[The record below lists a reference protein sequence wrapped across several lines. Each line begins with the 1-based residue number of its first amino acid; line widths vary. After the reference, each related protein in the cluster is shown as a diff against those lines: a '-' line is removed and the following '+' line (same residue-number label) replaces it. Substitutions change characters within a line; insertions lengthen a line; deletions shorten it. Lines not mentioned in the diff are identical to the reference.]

1 MKFLKLDKKKGA
13 GTPEIKGKFAYLV
26 AIGDIATFPNIDEKG
41 VRLLGNITFKPDCGM
56 IPIYLSSTSQ
66 EFSYDVIGEDDEK
79 SYKVKF
85 IGTHPGTEL
94 EAMEFAKNQIE
105 QPFLVLIPG
114 CNLEEPWK
122 LLGEITNPLIFTSTH
137 KASRENSKFT
147 FTFEQRIGSEFI
159 YFSYGGVVIAP
170 EVPGPNIPL
179 NGSWAKVDAS
189 NIDDHVPVW
198 QTKLGID
205 SSNSPYK
212 VEILSSNGTSFRND
226 IIDTVFVSLVYK
238 GGKDIT
244 DTPGISFIWTRK
256 SSNTEDDKLWNLA
269 HRYFNSNI
277 ININSDDVDGKA
289 VFNCQV
295 TIN

>member
-85 IGTHPGTEL
+85 MGTHPGTEL

-105 QPFLVLIPG
+105 QPYLVLIPG

-170 EVPGPNIPL
+170 EVPGPNVPL
-179 NGSWAKVDAS
+179 NGFWAKVDAS
-189 NIDDHVPVW
+189 NIDPFIQQW
-198 QTKLGID
+198 RAKL
-205 SSNSPYK
+205 NSPDTSDFAKSNADNIDPYLQIWRQKIDANYVHDQALPNSIWTINHPLNKK
-212 VEILSSNGTSFRND
+212 VSVT
-226 IIDTVFVSLVYK
+226 IIDTSGNVVE
-238 GGKDIT
+238 GK
-244 DTPGISFIWTRK
+244 
-256 SSNTEDDKLWNLA
+256 
-269 HRYFNSNI
+269 
-277 ININSDDVDGKA
+277 
-289 VFNCQV
+289 V
-295 TIN
+295 TINNGNKVVIEFNFPFSGEAILN